1 MTNSY
6 LLKKNS
12 FCQKQLNLLTVAC
25 SHWLKN
31 RLILFL
37 WVYSSWNS
45 LRVPLDSN
53 CQTTGQLN
61 GYGRCVWNI
70 TLSTGKG
77 VTMPNLV
84 QVRWDGWHGRCIC
97 VLHQSCISPWLSLLP
112 AAMLQCAIWFCCLL
126 SPPSPPWACHWSTR
140 LFCYPPPKPLAAN
153 TLATPV
159 CCCCCWFNLMS

>member
-1 MTNSY
+1 MTDSY

-12 FCQKQLNLLTVAC
+12 FCQKRLHLLTVAY
-25 SHWLKN
+25 SPWLKN

-77 VTMPNLV
+77 RSLMEWPAVPCPSQMGRMAWQMHLCPTSELYFTMAIFVACSHASVCHLV
-84 QVRWDGWHGRCIC
+84 
-97 VLHQSCISPWLSLLP
+97 L
-112 AAMLQCAIWFCCLL
+112 CLL
-126 SPPSPPWACHWSTR
+126 SPHHHHGPIIGPFVQRGSILLSSPCVLTH
-140 LFCYPPPKPLAAN
+140 
-153 TLATPV
+153 
-159 CCCCCWFNLMS
+159 